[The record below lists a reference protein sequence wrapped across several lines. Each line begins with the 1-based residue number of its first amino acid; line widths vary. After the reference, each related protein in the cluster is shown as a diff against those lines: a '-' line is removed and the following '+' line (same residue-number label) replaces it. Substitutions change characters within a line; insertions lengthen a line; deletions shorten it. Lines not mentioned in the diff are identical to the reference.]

1 MATNVRLSDTG
12 AAILD
17 RLAAETGTPKI
28 KIIELA
34 LSKLEQERFWNSVDA
49 AYETHGAALKAE
61 YEVLEGAS
69 DDGLE
74 EFPA

>member
-1 MATNVRLSDTG
+1 LSDTG

-17 RLAAETGTPKI
+17 RLAAETGTPKT